1 MVVSLNPAITFGS
14 NSRKTPRANVK
25 GNTAILS
32 KNVGKQTK
40 YVKSSFVK
48 DAGRM
53 VMGLAMGATA
63 LFGFSRCTPEDIT
76 LPKKVQTED
85 TIPKVP
91 TAIDTTAVVVTPSV
105 TNSPMSD
112 PNLSPIAKDIK
123 EAYAKLGIIDTT
135 KAENKGALKLL
146 DTYAVNSGYHHTFK
160 FEYPP
165 NDPKTAI
172 YYDIVTDRDNPNKI
186 DTVAQFKETWVH
198 NDANPN
204 IINVKDRSTLLGDK
218 WDPSYSIYSR
228 EIQGNK
234 FVQFVDGKPTVQL
247 ISDTPIRLNCKNIQ
261 TNLEDKINILKT
273 ALKDTMMNVSTGL
286 TNPRAIKR
294 IIR

>member
-25 GNTAILS
+25 GNTAVLS

-48 DAGRM
+48 DASRM

-76 LPKKVQTED
+76 LPKKVLTED

-105 TNSPMSD
+105 TNSPLTD

-123 EAYAKLGIIDTT
+123 EAYAKLGVIDTT
-135 KAENKGALKLL
+135 KAESKGALKML
-146 DTYAVNSGYHHTFK
+146 DTYQVASGYHHTLK
-160 FEYPP
+160 FEYPT
-165 NDPKTAI
+165 NDSKTAI

-198 NDANPN
+198 NDADPN
-204 IINVKDRSTLLGDK
+204 TINVDKYYTKVGNK
-218 WDPSYSIYSR
+218 WDPGYDQGARQMRGKTLIEIFNGR
-228 EIQGNK
+228 ESTQLTGET
-234 FVQFVDGKPTVQL
+234 PT
-247 ISDTPIRLNCKNIQ
+247 RLNCKNLL
-261 TNLEDKINILKT
+261 TNQEGKVDILKV

-286 TNPRAIKR
+286 ITPRAIKR